1 LRMPVIT
8 LTTEWQAFDYY
19 NGILKGKL
27 TSLCPDTMIID
38 NASGLSPFNIQKS
51 AFVLRNTFEHYPGG
65 SVHIICVQS
74 EYSEK
79 SPHIIVEAK
88 GHFFIGADNGIF
100 HLLLNSEP
108 DRIIQLGPGKNTGK
122 TDEARVF
129 AEAAATIIN
138 KKDFKSIGT
147 EKKTIREMIPFRAT
161 FEEDAISGSIIYI
174 DTYGNAISNITYDL
188 FSRVFDNKKFNIAI
202 RSNTNIIDHISKSYN
217 SESIGELLAVFNSLD
232 LLEIGINGTNA
243 SELLSLQVGDIV
255 RIATPGSTK
264 KPGMLF

>member
-1 LRMPVIT
+1 MPVIT

-27 TSLCPDTMIID
+27 ASLCPGTTIIE
-38 NASGLSPFNIQKS
+38 NATGLSPFNIQKS
-51 AFVLRNTFEHYPGG
+51 AFVLRNTFEHYPEG

-79 SPHIIVEAK
+79 SPHVIVKAK

-108 DRIIQLGPGKNTGK
+108 DRIVKLESHRDSQKIN
-122 TDEARVF
+122 EARVF
-129 AEAAATIIN
+129 AEAAAAII
-138 KKDFKSIGT
+138 KDGDISAYGE
-147 EKKTIREMIPFRAT
+147 EKKTIKEMIPFRAT
-161 FEEDAISGSIIYI
+161 IEEDAISGSIIFI
-174 DTYGNAISNITYDL
+174 DTYGNAISNITHDL
-188 FSRVFDNKKFNIAI
+188 FKRVFSNKKFQVAI
-202 RSNTNIIDHISKSYN
+202 RSNSNIIDHISPSYN
-217 SESIGELLAVFNSLD
+217 NESVGDLLAVFNSLD

-243 SELLSLQVGDIV
+243 SELLSLQAGDIV
-255 RIATPGSTK
+255 RIAAPGSNK

>member
-1 LRMPVIT
+1 MPVIT

-19 NGILKGKL
+19 NGMLKGKL
-27 TSLCPDTMIID
+27 ASMCPGTTVID
-38 NASGLSPFNIQKS
+38 NASGLNPFNIQKS
-51 AFVLRNTFEHYPGG
+51 AFVIRNTFEHYPEG

-74 EYSEK
+74 EYSDQ
-79 SPHIIVEAK
+79 SPHVIVEAK

-108 DRIIQLGPGKNTGK
+108 DRIVQISPDKNKGRIN
-122 TDEARVF
+122 EIEVF
-129 AEAAATIIN
+129 AEGAAAII
-138 KKDFKSIGT
+138 KGKGISGIGE
-147 EKKTIREMIPFRAT
+147 EKLAIREMHPFRAT
-161 FEEDAISGSIIYI
+161 IEEDAISGSIIYI
-174 DTYGNAISNITYDL
+174 DTYGNAISNITNDL
-188 FSRVFDNKKFNIAI
+188 FNRVFDNKSFQIAI
-202 RSNTNIIDHISKSYN
+202 RSNTNVIDHISDSYN

-255 RIATPGSTK
+255 RISSPGSNK

>member
-1 LRMPVIT
+1 MPVIT

-27 TSLCPDTMIID
+27 TSLCPGTAIIE
-38 NASGLSPFNIQKS
+38 NATGLSPFNIQKS
-51 AFVLRNTFEHYPGG
+51 AFVIRNTFEHYPKG

-79 SPHIIVEAK
+79 SPHVIVEAK

-108 DRIIQLGPGKNTGK
+108 DRIIQLISDKNTGRI
-122 TDEARVF
+122 DESRIF
-129 AEAAATIIN
+129 AEAAATII
-138 KKDFKSIGT
+138 KGKGISSIGT
-147 EKKTIREMIPFRAT
+147 EKDSIREMIPFRAT
-161 FEEDAISGSIIYI
+161 IEEDAISGSIIYI
-174 DTYGNAISNITYDL
+174 DTYGNSISNITNDL
-188 FSRVFDNKKFNIAI
+188 FKRVFSNKRFHIAI
-202 RSNTNIIDHISKSYN
+202 RSNTNIIDHISAAYN
-217 SESIGELLAVFNSLD
+217 TESVGELLAVFNSLD

-255 RIATPGSTK
+255 RIAAPGSNK
-264 KPGMLF
+264 KPGLLF

>member
-1 LRMPVIT
+1 MPVIT

-27 TSLCPDTMIID
+27 ASLCPGTTIIE
-38 NASGLSPFNIQKS
+38 NATGLSPFNIQKS
-51 AFVLRNTFEHYPGG
+51 AFVLRNTFEHYPEG

-79 SPHIIVEAK
+79 SPHVIVKAK

-108 DRIIQLGPGKNTGK
+108 DRIVELESYRDSKKIN
-122 TDEARVF
+122 EARVF
-129 AEAAATIIN
+129 AEAAAAII
-138 KKDFKSIGT
+138 KDGDITAYGA
-147 EKKTIREMIPFRAT
+147 EKKTIKEMIPFRAT
-161 FEEDAISGSIIYI
+161 IEEDAISGSIIFI
-174 DTYGNAISNITYDL
+174 DTYGNAISNITHDL
-188 FSRVFDNKKFNIAI
+188 FKRVFSDKKFRVAI
-202 RSNTNIIDHISKSYN
+202 RSNSNIIDHISPSYN
-217 SESIGELLAVFNSLD
+217 NESVGDLLAIFNSLD

-243 SELLSLQVGDIV
+243 SELLSLQAGDIV
-255 RIATPGSTK
+255 RIAAPGSNK

>member
-1 LRMPVIT
+1 MPVIT

-27 TSLCPDTMIID
+27 ASLCPGTTVIE
-38 NASGLSPFNIQKS
+38 NAAGLSPFNIQKS
-51 AFVLRNTFEHYPGG
+51 AFVIRNTFEHYPTG

-74 EYSEK
+74 EYSDK
-79 SPHIIVEAK
+79 SPHVIVEAK

-108 DRIIQLGPGKNTGK
+108 DRIIKLNSEKSNGRVE
-122 TDEARVF
+122 EAQIF
-129 AEAAATIIN
+129 AEAAAAIMKGKGIS
-138 KKDFKSIGT
+138 SIGT
-147 EKKTIREMIPFRAT
+147 EKESIREMIPFRAT
-161 FEEDAISGSIIYI
+161 IEEDAISGSIIYI
-174 DTYGNAISNITYDL
+174 DTYGNAISNITNDL
-188 FSRVFDNKKFNIAI
+188 FKRVFSNKRFQIAI
-202 RSNTNIIDHISKSYN
+202 RSNTNIIDHISASYN
-217 SESIGELLAVFNSLD
+217 SESIGELLAVFNALD

-255 RIATPGSTK
+255 RIAAPGSNK

>member
-1 LRMPVIT
+1 MPVIT

-27 TSLCPDTMIID
+27 ASLCPDIRIID

-51 AFVLRNTFEHYPGG
+51 AFVIRNTFEHYPEG

-74 EYSEK
+74 EFSDK
-79 SPHIIVEAK
+79 SPHIVVEAK

-108 DRIIQLGPGKNTGK
+108 DRIIQLDPVSSTDRR
-122 TDEARVF
+122 DEARIF
-129 AEAAATIIN
+129 AEAAAAIIN
-138 KKDFKSIGT
+138 KKDFDSIGKK
-147 EKKTIREMIPFRAT
+147 KKTIREMIPFRAT
-161 FEEDAISGSIIYI
+161 IEEDAISGSIIYI

-188 FSRVFDNKKFNIAI
+188 FSRVFNNLRFNIAI
-202 RSNTNIIDHISKSYN
+202 RSSTNIIDHISKSYN
-217 SESIGELLAVFNSLD
+217 SESIGELLALFNSLD

-243 SELLSLQVGDIV
+243 AELLSLQVGDIV
-255 RIATPGSTK
+255 RIGAPGSNK

>member
-1 LRMPVIT
+1 MPVIT

-27 TSLCPDTMIID
+27 ASLCPDTRIID
-38 NASGLSPFNIQKS
+38 NACGLSPFNIQKS
-51 AFVLRNTFEHYPGG
+51 AFVIRNTFEHYPLG
-65 SVHIICVQS
+65 SVHIICIQS
-74 EYSEK
+74 EYSDK

-108 DRIIQLGPGKNTGK
+108 DRIIQIFPGSNNDKR
-122 TDEARVF
+122 DEAQIF
-129 AEAAATIIN
+129 AEAAAAIIN
-138 KKDFKSIGT
+138 KMDFNSIGK

-161 FEEDAISGSIIYI
+161 IEEDAISGSIIYI

-188 FSRVFDNKKFNIAI
+188 FSRIFNNQRFNIAI
-202 RSNTNIIDHISKSYN
+202 RSSTNIIDHISKSYN
-217 SESIGELLAVFNSLD
+217 SESIGELLALFNSLD

-243 SELLSLQVGDIV
+243 AELLSLQVGDIV
-255 RIATPGSTK
+255 RIGAPGSNK